1 MVIRIEATPEQAQ
14 NWIDFRYAES
24 ILPKNSSIPVWH
36 AVDIIRLRRK
46 GYKYSEIIM
55 MTGYNANTVRRV
67 SQLSG
72 LGRKYRRRNK

>member
-1 MVIRIEATPEQAQ
+1 MIEVDITDEQKQ

-46 GYKYSEIIM
+46 GYQYSEIKMI
-55 MTGYNANTVRRV
+55 TGYNANTVRRV